1 MPLCHLQQPQFPH
14 LPPEGVRL
22 RKVFFS
28 FKLQTNLSP
37 EKLLKFPD
45 DFCFFSLKLTNRL
58 EMVWGVEKSG
68 IFELQIERVERQE
81 ANFLLI
87 NLKIFL
93 SDRRRHKKCWKRF
106 FTDFQLLLVNE
117 SVCVCGH
124 IAILIALIGHDKHE
138 SWELSIFQ
146 FKFSLFLDD
155 FSISLF
161 MVLEVENCHE
171 MTD

>member
-1 MPLCHLQQPQFPH
+1 M
-14 LPPEGVRL
+14 
-22 RKVFFS
+22 
-28 FKLQTNLSP
+28 
-37 EKLLKFPD
+37 LK
-45 DFCFFSLKLTNRL
+45 
-58 EMVWGVEKSG
+58 
-68 IFELQIERVERQE
+68 
-81 ANFLLI
+81 
-87 NLKIFL
+87 KIFHRF
-93 SDRRRHKKCWKRF
+93 STAAGQRKR
-106 FTDFQLLLVNE
+106 
-117 SVCVCGH
+117 VCVCGH